1 MSSSRSTAF
10 MTLGIMGFTLPLI
23 FVAVAIAYS
32 PWFNIV
38 NNALSDL
45 GHAIRSSVAPIFNLG
60 LSLGGFI
67 MSAHA
72 IYYILP
78 VSKLFGY
85 LLCFSGYSI
94 ILIGMF
100 DEAYGVLH
108 FMVSVVFFL
117 SLAAFMIAYA
127 VRNESPWAAVGVG
140 TGITFWVLHFGYDV
154 PKGAAIPE
162 LISIAVFIP
171 FYLKLLHN
179 FRLKALRGGGNPS
192 VVVDRPGFEPGT
204 SRMPTE
210 RSSRLSYRPV
220 K

>member
-1 MSSSRSTAF
+1 MSSLRSAVF
-10 MTLGIMGFTLPLI
+10 MALGIMGFTLPLI

-85 LLCFSGYSI
+85 LLGFSGYSL
-94 ILIGMF
+94 ILIGVF
-100 DEAYGVLH
+100 DEAYGALH
-108 FMVSVVFFL
+108 FVVSVVFFL

-127 VRNESPWAAVGVG
+127 IRNKSPWAVVGVG
-140 TGITFWVLHFGYDV
+140 TGIVFWVLHFGYDV

-162 LISIAVFIP
+162 LISIAAFIP
-171 FYLKLLHN
+171 FYLKLLYN
-179 FRLKALRGGGNPS
+179 LKPKVLRSGGE
-192 VVVDRPGFEPGT
+192 D
-204 SRMPTE
+204 
-210 RSSRLSYRPV
+210 SSCGGPAGI
-220 K
+220 